1 MPNSEQILQNQKIGK
16 RRYITILFTDKSG
29 MNPKENPAIGE
40 LAANIRV
47 AICQERSLNQDVEN
61 ALGNLTCNIGKIIQD
76 IMDDVV

>member
-1 MPNSEQILQNQKIGK
+1 
-16 RRYITILFTDKSG
+16 
-29 MNPKENPAIGE
+29 MNPKENSAIGE